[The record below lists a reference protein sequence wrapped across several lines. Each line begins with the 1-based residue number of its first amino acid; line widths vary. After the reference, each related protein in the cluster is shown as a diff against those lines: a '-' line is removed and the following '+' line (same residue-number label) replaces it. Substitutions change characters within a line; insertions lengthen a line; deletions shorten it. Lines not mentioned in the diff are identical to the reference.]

1 LTTKESTL
9 SDILRLAWD
18 RWRLIGRINGDYLAR
33 VVVNLFYFTILV
45 PFALGVELFTDPLA
59 LRNTKTHW
67 LERKPVSAKLDDARG
82 QF

>member
-1 LTTKESTL
+1 M

-59 LRNTKTHW
+59 LRNTKAHW